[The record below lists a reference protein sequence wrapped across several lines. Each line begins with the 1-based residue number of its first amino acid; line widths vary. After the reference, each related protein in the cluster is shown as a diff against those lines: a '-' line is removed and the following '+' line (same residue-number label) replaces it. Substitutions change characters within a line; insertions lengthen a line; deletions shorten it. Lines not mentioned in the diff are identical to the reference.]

1 MVLRESEFSHKA
13 AESSLPLREAF
24 AGLFFVSVGM
34 LFDPGIL
41 LTEPLQVLGV
51 VAVIVVGKSL
61 AAALLVLALRY
72 PLNTA
77 LTVSASL
84 AQIGEF
90 SFILAAIG
98 LSLGLLPPE
107 GQSLILAGAL
117 ISIAL
122 NPLLFKLLH
131 PLQDWLRAHSALARR
146 LERPTDPLAELPAD
160 TAQHLLSKQVVLVG
174 YGKVGRAIAAE
185 LAQHDIP
192 FVVADQ
198 NRARIEALRA
208 EGRAAVFGD
217 AAEPGVLVQAH
228 IAHDG
233 VLIITTPDP
242 VAIRAMIDTAKTL
255 NPAVELVIRSHNRA
269 ETVLLEQ
276 EAGARIFH
284 AETELAASMAR
295 HVLDRFGKTQSAHRS

>member
-1 MVLRESEFSHKA
+1 
-13 AESSLPLREAF
+13 
-24 AGLFFVSVGM
+24 M

-41 LTEPLQVLGV
+41 LAQPLQVLGV

-98 LSLGLLPPE
+98 LSLGLLPAE

-122 NPLLFKLLH
+122 NPLLFKLMH

-146 LERPTDPLAELPAD
+146 LERPTDPLAALPAD
-160 TAQHLLSKQVVLVG
+160 TAQHFLSRQVVLVG
-174 YGKVGRAIAAE
+174 YGKVGRAIATE
-185 LAQHDIP
+185 LSRHDIP

-208 EGRAAVFGD
+208 QGQAAVFGD
-217 AAEPGVLVQAH
+217 AADPGVLIQAH
-228 IAHDG
+228 IAHAG
-233 VLIITTPDP
+233 LLIITTPDP
-242 VAIRAMIDTAKTL
+242 VAIRAMIDTARTL
-255 NPAVELVIRSHNRA
+255 NPTIELVIRSHSRA
-269 ETVLLEQ
+269 ETALLEQ
-276 EAGARIFH
+276 EAGTRVFR

-295 HVLDRFGKTQSAHRS
+295 HVLDRFGKSHGAHAS